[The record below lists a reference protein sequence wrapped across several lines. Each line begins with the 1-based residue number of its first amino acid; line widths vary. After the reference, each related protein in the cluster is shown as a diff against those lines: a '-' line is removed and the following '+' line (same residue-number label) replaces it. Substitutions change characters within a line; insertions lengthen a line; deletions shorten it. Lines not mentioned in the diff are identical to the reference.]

1 MIYTS
6 IRLINGQGQ
15 FFNLGYTGLCKVELT
30 SVSALGSGVATST
43 RIFFRSD
50 QLRYATGGNQPY
62 FFADNILSANTVI
75 GVYEGT
81 GATGRCMICDLQQ
94 QVEIIPTDNTGAAIS
109 NYDIIMN
116 FTIEPID

>member
-6 IRLINGQGQ
+6 IRLISGQGN
-15 FFNLGYTGLCKVELT
+15 FFNLGYSGLCKVELN
-30 SVSALGSGVATST
+30 SVSALGTGVATST

-50 QLRYATGGNQPY
+50 QLRYATGGNQP
-62 FFADNILSANTVI
+62 FFFSDNLLSTNTVI
-75 GVYEGT
+75 GIYEST
-81 GATGRCMICDLQQ
+81 SATGRCMICNLQQ
-94 QVEIIPTDNTGAAIS
+94 QVEIIPTDNTNTAIS